1 MYIAPNTDIYLLKGV
16 PLDSKYENTIYFPDV
31 NTQTT
36 YFQTSFTRK
45 IFSNQSYQRVQRG
58 YIRLRVNADDIYD
71 YNYLM
76 FKNTSYGS
84 KWFYAFILNTEWINN
99 EVAEIR
105 FEIDVLQTWLFEA
118 ELEACLVE
126 RHHTATDAV
135 GGNLQPENLD
145 TGEYVQST
153 QQALNATDGLVIVA
167 AASFDKNG
175 QESTGENRGGVY
187 SGLTLN
193 TFEANSTGY
202 AELNTWLS
210 TYAAKKDEIVA
221 IFYAPARYKNVTSG
235 RAIPAALTPISKP
248 TTIGAYTP
256 RNKKLLTY
264 PYTFAY
270 VSNLQGTTAE
280 YRYEFFKSANVQFYA
295 YGDFTPN
302 ASILI
307 APAAYKAE
315 AGSSAINWDEAL
327 QLTGF
332 PQVAYNVDTFKAW
345 LAQAASSVIAKVAT
359 GAGYGF
365 MAGGIPGA
373 AVGAVVGGATGG
385 VQQVAQIPQHLI
397 APRQSH
403 STSSPTTFVAIQ
415 MFDFMYYNKH
425 ITEEFAAVIDQYFDW
440 YGYAIN
446 RIYVPGKN
454 NRAHWT
460 YIKTRG
466 CDIRGSVPT
475 DDKVKICSIYDKGIR
490 WFTHTSRVGQY
501 SVALAEENM
510 A

>member
-1 MYIAPNTDIYLLKGV
+1 MYIAPNTIIYLLQGV
-16 PLDSKYENTIYFPDV
+16 PLDNKYENTIYFPNV
-31 NTQTT
+31 NTQTD
-36 YFQTSFTRK
+36 YFQTTFTRK
-45 IFSNQSYQRVQRG
+45 IFTAQMYQRHERD
-58 YIRLRVNADDIYD
+58 YIRLRVNADNIYS

-76 FKNTSYGS
+76 FQNTNYGN
-84 KWFYAFILNTEWINN
+84 KWFYAFILNVEWVNN

-126 RHHTATDAV
+126 RHHTSTDAV
-135 GGNLQPENLD
+135 GSNLQPENLD
-145 TGEYVQST
+145 TGEYVQSN
-153 QQALNATDGLVIVA
+153 QQALNVTGGLVLVA
-167 AASFDKNG
+167 AATFDKNG
-175 QESTGENRGGVY
+175 NESSGGQRAGVY
-187 SGLTLN
+187 QGLTLN
-193 TFEANSTGY
+193 VFDDDSSGRT
-202 AELNTWLS
+202 ELNNWLS
-210 TYAAKKDEIVA
+210 TYSAKKDEIVS
-221 IFYAPARYKNVTSG
+221 IFYAPAVYRNATDHL
-235 RAIPAALTPISKP
+235 IPRPLTAISKP

-270 VSNLQGTTAE
+270 VSNLQGTTATYMYE
-280 YRYEFFKSANVQFYA
+280 YFKSADVQFYT
-295 YGDFTPN
+295 YGDFSLNP
-302 ASILI
+302 SMLL

-315 AGSSAINWDEAL
+315 AGSAGINWDEAI

-332 PQVAYNVDTFKAW
+332 PQVSYNVDTFKAW

-359 GAGYGF
+359 GAGYGY
-365 MAGGIPGA
+365 MAGGVSGA

-385 VQQVAQIPQHLI
+385 VQQVSQIPAHLI
-397 APRQSH
+397 APRQAH
-403 STSSPTTFVAIQ
+403 STSAPSTFVAIN

-425 ITEEFAAVIDQYFDW
+425 ITEEYAAIIDQYFDW

-454 NRAHWT
+454 NRTHWT

-466 CDIRGSVPT
+466 CEVRGNVPT
-475 DDKVKICSIYDKGIR
+475 DDKIKICSIYDKGVR

-501 SVALAEENM
+501 SVTLAEENM